1 MCDAVTRTIFKIEK
15 AVTAMKTLTIFTP
28 TYNRAYCL
36 NKGYEA
42 LCRQTCKDFVWI
54 VIDDGSTDNTKELVK
69 SWLQKEN
76 GFAIQYVYKENGGMY
91 TGYNKAISMAETEL
105 TVCIDSDD
113 YMPDDAVEKI
123 LTYWSVHRNEG
134 YAGIIGLDAFE
145 TGEILGDKFPEQKS
159 INLIDLA
166 IGKYKLNNRDR
177 KIVVR
182 TDLYKS
188 VAPMKEFPGEKDFNP
203 HIMHLQI
210 SQKYDFLVMNEVLCV
225 VEYQPDGMTNTVWK
239 QYLRSPRSF
248 RETRLFDM
256 SIKQAPLSFTIKK
269 TIHYVSSCI
278 ISGEPCISASPRKLL
293 TILLYPAGWLLT
305 KYLVMKER
313 NKF

>member
-1 MCDAVTRTIFKIEK
+1 
-15 AVTAMKTLTIFTP
+15 MKTLTIFTP

-36 NKGYEA
+36 YKGYEA
-42 LCRQTCKDFVWI
+42 LCRQTCKDFLWI
-54 VIDDGSTDNTKELVK
+54 VIDDGSTDNTKELVE
-69 SWLQKEN
+69 SWQQKEN
-76 GFAIQYVYKENGGMY
+76 GFAIQYIYKENGGMY
-91 TGYNKAISMAETEL
+91 TGYNKAISIAETEL

-123 LTYWSVHRNEG
+123 LTYWSAHRNEG

-145 TGEILGDKFPEQKS
+145 SGEILGDKFPKQKS

-188 VAPMKEFPGEKDFNP
+188 VAPMKEFQGEKDFNP

-256 SIKQAPLSFTIKK
+256 SIKSAPLIFVAKK

-278 ISGEPCISASPRKLL
+278 ISGEPCISTSPRKLL
-293 TILLYPAGWLLT
+293 TILLYPMGWIWT
-305 KYLVMKER
+305 IYLKHKVSKQ
-313 NKF
+313 

>member
-76 GFAIQYVYKENGGMY
+76 GFTIQYEYKENGGMY
-91 TGYNKAISMAETEL
+91 TGYNKAIAMAETEL

-123 LTYWSVHRNEG
+123 LTYWSVHRDEG

-210 SQKYDFLVMNEVLCV
+210 SQRYDFLVMNEVLCV

-278 ISGEPCISASPRKLL
+278 ISGEPCVSNSPRKLL
-293 TILLYPAGWLLT
+293 TILLYPMGWIWT
-305 KYLVMKER
+305 IYLKHKVSK
-313 NKF
+313 

>member
-1 MCDAVTRTIFKIEK
+1 
-15 AVTAMKTLTIFTP
+15 MKTLTVFTP

-36 NKGYEA
+36 GQGFEA
-42 LCRQTCKDFVWI
+42 LKRQTCKDFEWI
-54 VIDDGSTDNTKELVK
+54 IIDDGSTDNTRQLVE
-69 SWLQKEN
+69 SWLAEDN
-76 GFAIQYVYKENGGMY
+76 GFPIRYVYKENGGMY
-91 TGYNKAISMAETEL
+91 TGYNAAIAIADTEL
-105 TVCIDSDD
+105 TVCVDSDD
-113 YMPDDAVEKI
+113 YLTDDAVEKI
-123 LTYWSVHRNEG
+123 LKHWEAHRHED
-134 YAGIIGLDAFE
+134 YAGIVGLDCLPD
-145 TGEILGDKFPEQKS
+145 GEILGDPLPDQKA

-188 VAPMKEFPGEKDFNP
+188 VAPMEVFPGEKDFNP
-203 HIMHLQI
+203 HLMHLQI
-210 SQKYDFLVMNEVLCV
+210 SQNYDFLVLNEKLCA

-248 RETRLFDM
+248 RATRLFDM
-256 SIKQAPLSFTIKK
+256 SIRQAPLMYTAKK

-293 TILLYPAGWLLT
+293 TILLYPAGWLFT
-305 KYLVMKER
+305 AYLRHWNRK
-313 NKF
+313 NAS